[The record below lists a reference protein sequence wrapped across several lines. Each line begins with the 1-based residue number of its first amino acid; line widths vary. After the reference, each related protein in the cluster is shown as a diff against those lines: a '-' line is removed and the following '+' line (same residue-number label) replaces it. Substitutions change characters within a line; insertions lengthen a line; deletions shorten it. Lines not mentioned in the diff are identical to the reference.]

1 MRHTDHMIT
10 ASLIV
15 LALALVGHLAVMNA
29 VDSFTG
35 YGESD
40 STYKF

>member
-1 MRHTDHMIT
+1 MIS
-10 ASLIV
+10 ASIIV
-15 LALALVGHLAVMNA
+15 FALALVGHLVVMNA

>member
-1 MRHTDHMIT
+1 MIT
-10 ASLIV
+10 ATIV
-15 LALALVGHLAVMNA
+15 LLALALVGHLTVMNA

>member
-1 MRHTDHMIT
+1 MIT

-15 LALALVGHLAVMNA
+15 LALVLVGHLAVMNA